1 MKKWEILI
9 NCADN
14 GEEIRFNVSRVQFA
28 EAASCAYLYK
38 NGIKHRSPT
47 IVSVRSIEL

>member
-1 MKKWEILI
+1 MKNWEILI
-9 NCADN
+9 NCSDN
-14 GEEIRFNVSRVQFA
+14 GEDIKFNVSRAQFA

>member
-14 GEEIRFNVSRVQFA
+14 GEEVRFSVSRAQFA

-47 IVSVRSIEL
+47 IVSVRSVYL